1 MAEHDCDRNPM
12 PSWAGV
18 RGGHQILDA
27 YVPLI
32 RDFAVKPRSAT
43 RQGFD
48 PGISWRKY
56 RQLPSISGR
65 NGYVWTCFG
74 AVVGWLLCPLAPPMA
89 RCFFFVEGLA
99 S

>member
-1 MAEHDCDRNPM
+1 M

-18 RGGHQILDA
+18 TGGHQILDA

-48 PGISWRKY
+48 PGLSWRKY

-65 NGYVWTCFG
+65 NGYVWTCFSME
-74 AVVGWLLCPLAPPMA
+74 CPPNFPGQKSRNIDMELT
-89 RCFFFVEGLA
+89 
-99 S
+99 